1 MLKKSPL
8 ERVNIESVFNDPWL
22 QSRGNDRVPDIDLES
37 SSLVSL
43 ANFKA
48 ETKFQ
53 KAVHSYIVSQMLD
66 SNYFTK
72 LREVFADIDTNGDGM
87 LSMEELENA
96 AERLEFTADVKEM
109 LKECDTDKSGFIDY
123 TEFLTATVNKA
134 QAYSKERLKEVFNIF
149 DKNGD
154 GKISL
159 DELKTVLGGN
169 GKSDE
174 MFRRM
179 IKEAD
184 TNGDGEID
192 LEEFIAHISGYSS
205 S

>member
-1 MLKKSPL
+1 
-8 ERVNIESVFNDPWL
+8 
-22 QSRGNDRVPDIDLES
+22 
-37 SSLVSL
+37 
-43 ANFKA
+43 
-48 ETKFQ
+48 
-53 KAVHSYIVSQMLD
+53 
-66 SNYFTK
+66 
-72 LREVFADIDTNGDGM
+72 M